1 MKFTLSTLASLSSL
15 ATAHFTLDYP
25 PARGFDE
32 DQLGTFPCGGQNT
45 ISSNRTTW
53 PLAGGPIQLTM
64 EHDHAAVQVL
74 IALGNDVTNNFN
86 AILVPTTQEEGIGK
100 FCLSDVKVPESLGI
114 KEGDNAT
121 IQVVTNGDPN
131 GGLYNVR
138 LLPQFTFCMRPFVAV
153 LLTHSEHH
161 CNTRRMNEWMP
172 FTDSMGPPQCADI
185 TFSSTNSSA
194 QECTNGKGVSMV
206 KYTGKSANANGT
218 DSATA
223 SSSGSTTTSASA
235 GGSSPSAT
243 AAKSSATKLQF
254 GGMALLAIGWIGVSS
269 IL

>member
-1 MKFTLSTLASLSSL
+1 MKFTLSTLVSLTSL

-74 IALGNDVTNNFN
+74 IALGNNPTDNFN
-86 AILVPTTQEEGIGK
+86 AVLVPTTQEQGIGK
-100 FCLSDVKVPESLGI
+100 FCLSDVKVPESLGV
-114 KEGDNAT
+114 KDGDNAT
-121 IQVVTNGDPN
+121 IQVVTNGDPT
-131 GGLYNVR
+131 GGLYN
-138 LLPQFTFCMRPFVAV
+138 
-153 LLTHSEHH
+153 
-161 CNTRRMNEWMP
+161 
-172 FTDSMGPPQCADI
+172 CADI
-185 TFSSTNSSA
+185 TFSTTNSSS

-218 DSATA
+218 DSATPST
-223 SSSGSTTTSASA
+223 SSSGTTTSASA
-235 GGSSPSAT
+235 GGSSPSPT
-243 AAKSSATKLQF
+243 TAKSSAGKLEF
-254 GGMALLAIGWIGVSS
+254 GGMALLAVVVGWMGVSS
-269 IL
+269 ML